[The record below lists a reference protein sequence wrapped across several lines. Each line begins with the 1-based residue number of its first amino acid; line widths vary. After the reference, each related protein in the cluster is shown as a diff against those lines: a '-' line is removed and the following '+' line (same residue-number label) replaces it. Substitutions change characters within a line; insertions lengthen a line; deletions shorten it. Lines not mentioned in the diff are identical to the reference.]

1 MSEKEIK
8 AMRASELA
16 MPIRINQSVPLTEV
30 EVIEDPKRYAFWM
43 HFTSVLKEMGSILR
57 RGIYGGLV
65 LTVAVVTVGGIVQGG
80 ALAFESLKG
89 SGVSDRIVTI
99 PWREVPQPAH
109 VSVKPVKSA
118 DILREERRYQV
129 DMARESNRTLNTV
142 LSSVNRIASQV
153 RR

>member
-1 MSEKEIK
+1 
-8 AMRASELA
+8 MRASELA
-16 MPIRINQSVPLTEV
+16 MPMRINRCEPLTEV

-43 HFTSVLKEMGSILR
+43 YAISVLKEMGSILR

-65 LTVAVVTVGGIVQGG
+65 LTVAVVTAGGIVQGG

-99 PWREVPQPAH
+99 PWREVPQPVH
-109 VSVKPVKSA
+109 VSAKPVKSA